1 MKLSSLT
8 LLIALLLAGGLHGED
23 KAKGKP
29 KAADS
34 EKGEKGVGGL
44 ESIGNLI
51 QEGVRSTDVR
61 NPGFDDG
68 RRTSFVEADSMIR
81 QPGNKLYGEG
91 VVIHLYKED
100 PKDNVRVDLKTATYH
115 MDTKMLTSE
124 DRSKVSRADFEISG
138 DKMSFDTINS
148 HGTMTGHVHMV
159 IYDLSSVSKSKPKD
173 QPLPKA
179 IPVQPTT
186 SPAPV
191 SADAA
196 PKTSAK

>member
-23 KAKGKP
+23 KAKAASKGKP
-29 KAADS
+29 KAA
-34 EKGEKGVGGL
+34 EPEKGVGGL

-91 VVIHLYKED
+91 VVIHLYKEE

-148 HGTMTGHVHMV
+148 HGIMTGNVHVV
-159 IYDLSSVSKSKPKD
+159 INDLASVSKSKPKEK
-173 QPLPKA
+173 PLPKA
-179 IPVQPTT
+179 IPV
-186 SPAPV
+186 SPPL
-191 SADAA
+191 SPDTA